1 MTEEAGR
8 PPCAFDPALEM
19 QRDVASIEVM
29 VAVDEPQFAELPLK
43 LAEAVNVDR
52 GGAVEREGSR
62 DHRSVFES
70 GNLPMNSRRFG
81 LRFVRA
87 WWG

>member
-1 MTEEAGR
+1 MTEKAGG
-8 PPCAFDPALEM
+8 PPCTFNPALEM

-52 GGAVEREGSR
+52 GGAVDREGSR
-62 DHRSVFES
+62 DHGSVFK
-70 GNLPMNSRRFG
+70 GWNLPVDGGRFG
-81 LRFVRA
+81 LGFVGA

>member
-8 PPCAFDPALEM
+8 PPCTFDPALEM

-43 LAEAVNVDR
+43 LAEAVYVDR

-62 DHRSVFES
+62 DHRSVVEG
-70 GNLPMNSRRFG
+70 GNLPMNGRRFG